1 MLGGVDPDEWG
12 GAARAARRDEVTVNN
27 VVDAVRPSRAD
38 LVSDLSAERRS
49 LRDTLA
55 AVIGSRSAQEEFADR
70 SYWHQNGFMKVV
82 MKERPGYG
90 QLRLHIWPQV
100 VDDDDIHGHSWH
112 YASVVLGGELKEVEY
127 RESSSDEGDLMWRH
141 RFGQTGHR
149 SFELGDSELVRLQR
163 MTETSLRPGAAAGGS
178 SEKVHRFYAVQA
190 PAATMLRVG
199 PLVARHSS
207 VYRVTR
213 DRPQAVVPRPTT
225 RADVAEWLAVVGEM
239 VAAAGG

>member
-1 MLGGVDPDEWG
+1 VAVDS
-12 GAARAARRDEVTVNN
+12 
-27 VVDAVRPSRAD
+27 VVDARPSRAD
-38 LVSDLSAERRS
+38 LASDLWAERRS
-49 LRDTLA
+49 VRDTLA
-55 AVIGSRSAQEEFADR
+55 AVVGSRSAQEEIADR

-82 MKERPGYG
+82 MKERSSYG

-127 RESSSDEGDLMWRH
+127 RESHSGEGELMWRH
-141 RFGQTGHR
+141 CFGQTGHR

-163 MTETSLRPGAAAGGS
+163 MRERLLTPGTAAGGS
-178 SEKVHRFYAVQA
+178 WKKVHRFYAVQA

-199 PLVARHSS
+199 PLMARRSN
-207 VYRVTR
+207 VYRVNR
-213 DRPQAVVPRPTT
+213 DRPQAVTPRPTT